1 MFPLTL
7 RGRCRSKSSAVF
19 LALASTIDIL
29 LARNFSSRGGS
40 FSDRSQQQIR
50 ILSISLS
57 SSFFS
62 LSLRIRPPGYVCV
75 SVCRRF
81 TRFKAPAPVLMITF
95 FLLVVCH
102 SLLQSPMPNF
112 VQSNELL
119 TLSPEFHYV
128 CGCCC
133 FYAHSDW
140 EENLYGENVTTDD
153 SWLRLYQMTESNI

>member
-7 RGRCRSKSSAVF
+7 RGRCQSKSSAVF

-40 FSDRSQQQIR
+40 FSDRSQQQQGS
-50 ILSISLS
+50 LSISLS

-75 SVCRRF
+75 SVYRRF
-81 TRFKAPAPVLMITF
+81 TRFKAPGLMITL
-95 FLLVVCH
+95 FLLVVCP
-102 SLLQSPMPNF
+102 SLLQAPMLNF

-128 CGCCC
+128 CCYCCC